1 MNVSRLKHLRKEKNV
16 KIDDIINYCNISM
29 SYYYQ
34 LERGEK
40 RLNEDLIVSLAEF
53 YNVTTDY
60 LLGRTDEPNLIA
72 VKENELPYELQGK
85 VDAIHIVEDA
95 LGKGISKETI
105 EEIFQFIDKLK
116 KDPK

>member
-1 MNVSRLKHLRKEKNV
+1 VNVSRLKHLRKEKNV

-40 RLNEDLIVSLAEF
+40 RLNEDILNLLADYF
-53 YNVTTDY
+53 KVTTDY
-60 LLGRTDEPNLIA
+60 LLGRTDEPNLIV

-85 VDAIHIVEDA
+85 VDAMHIVDEA
-95 LGKGISKETI
+95 LEKGISKETI
-105 EEIFQFIDKLK
+105 EEILDFIDKLK
-116 KDPK
+116 KHPK